1 MSSLSNADF
10 AKIYA
15 TSAADRPSD
24 GGGGGGGKRK
34 SDHGEDGGHRKKP
47 ANKGKFVPAH
57 LRKWVFSQTPW
68 FPHLGRIAC
77 VPMWVGEEG
86 EGGGGEG

>member
-24 GGGGGGGKRK
+24 GGGGGGGGGKRK
-34 SDHGEDGGHRKKP
+34 SDHGEDGGHKKKP

-57 LRKWVFSQTPW
+57 LRKWVFSQTP
-68 FPHLGRIAC
+68 
-77 VPMWVGEEG
+77 
-86 EGGGGEG
+86 